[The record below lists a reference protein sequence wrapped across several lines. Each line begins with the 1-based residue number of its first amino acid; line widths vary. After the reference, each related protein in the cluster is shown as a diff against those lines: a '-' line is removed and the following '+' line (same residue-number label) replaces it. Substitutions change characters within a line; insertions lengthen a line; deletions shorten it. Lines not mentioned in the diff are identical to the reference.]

1 MTYRFYCNLETC
13 SKLKHFRK
21 VRSVCV
27 CVFAPVPM
35 MDTHWVSVL
44 LLRNP
49 EFSAVCAVTQYTAP
63 SCRAAMCSTSSSAG
77 IEYTTA

>member
-1 MTYRFYCNLETC
+1 MTYRFYSNLETC

-21 VRSVCV
+21 VSVCV
-27 CVFAPVPM
+27 CVFMPVPM

-49 EFSAVCAVTQYTAP
+49 EFSTVCAVTQYTAP